1 MSNSRSETGRHDLNE
16 QEEVLFRSFITPE
29 RREQFLRRVGN
40 PKTRARMLGQL
51 YHFHDLDPRFAHR
64 IAPRDQTVE
73 KIHDLLRSKGAPAL
87 CHVVSTDRD
96 LDGRDMDLWEAL
108 GKTVGQGEG
117 TFVSCIPGRLA
128 YFEGEEANER
138 YLLERLPA

>member
-1 MSNSRSETGRHDLNE
+1 MACQCRKTYSNCLTNFPKIGRSCMIRSISSSRSNLVMSNSRSETGRHDLNE

-73 KIHDLLRSKGAPAL
+73 KIHD
-87 CHVVSTDRD
+87 
-96 LDGRDMDLWEAL
+96 
-108 GKTVGQGEG
+108 
-117 TFVSCIPGRLA
+117 
-128 YFEGEEANER
+128 
-138 YLLERLPA
+138 